1 MTKNDGGRSR
11 TPHTH
16 DEEHAP
22 LSESAQDTPQP
33 SPEEGA
39 SGAGKHGR
47 PTDDSDPG
55 HS

>member
-1 MTKNDGGRSR
+1 MTQNEDER
-11 TPHTH
+11 PPQPH

-33 SPEEGA
+33 SPEDEV
-39 SGAGKHGR
+39 SGSGKHGR
-47 PTDDSDPG
+47 PTDNSDPG